1 MGVGCATQETT
12 HRPCVGLLGE
22 AGTRWPRLRPGY
34 SAKCSHMSLVIR
46 SCCCCCCWVD
56 FMLADVHL
64 ELSVRITCQDTTFS
78 RDEG

>member
-46 SCCCCCCWVD
+46 SCCCCWVE

-64 ELSVRITCQDTTFS
+64 ELSVCDTGDQGTHS
-78 RDEG
+78 RTT